1 MPAFRAWSTGAL
13 NADLSTTAMARPS
26 ALPLIAVLVA
36 LTISATTEF
45 CDPVH
50 WYEQPS
56 SLHASSAPYW
66 VGVKNGLVVT
76 WLMKTNFQ
84 LGVFGKFPIA
94 SAAVLL
100 SFLPQAESNAVA
112 AKEALVR
119 PVPASSRRRE
129 TPRGSSFSAA
139 SSTTL
144 GRSGM
149 SRRSLPR
156 QCATPSW

>member
-26 ALPLIAVLVA
+26 ALPEIAVLVA
-36 LTISATTEF
+36 FTISATTEF

-50 WYEQPS
+50 WNEQPS

-84 LGVFGKFPIA
+84 FGVFGKFPIA
-94 SAAVLL
+94 SELVLL
-100 SFLPQAESNAVA
+100 SALLQADSSAVA
-112 AKEALVR
+112 ASEALVS
-119 PVPASSRRRE
+119 PVPASSRGGGP
-129 TPRGSSFSAA
+129 PRGWSWWAA

-149 SRRSLPR
+149 SRAPGCRVSAP
-156 QCATPSW
+156 